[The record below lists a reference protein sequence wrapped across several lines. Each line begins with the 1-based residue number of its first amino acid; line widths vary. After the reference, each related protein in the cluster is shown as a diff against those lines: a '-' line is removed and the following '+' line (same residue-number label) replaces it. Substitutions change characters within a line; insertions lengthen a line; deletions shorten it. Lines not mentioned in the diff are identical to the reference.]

1 MIKSKLI
8 PITSVLKD
16 IYLLINE
23 SSVTEDMV
31 MEFAIRGMEHL
42 AVNQTYERAVCVLP
56 VVNSQASYPK
66 GMYGIHSV
74 LGNQKPNDDALKYL
88 VTSTT
93 SLVVNED
100 GTEPANVQKTFEI
113 VPDTEGS
120 VLYKLIDFKSINF
133 AQKGWKYLSLSN
145 SPWDKSIV
153 CAGSANLS
161 STCDD
166 WFLPDN
172 ASNRFVVSFDYGY
185 IAVSYF
191 RFPQDSEGNFL
202 IPDHPL
208 VAEALE
214 TYVFSK
220 LYQRLWHSSQQ
231 GAQQKYY
238 HYLEKWQQLAAA
250 ATGELR
256 MLSLPGYVNLTKDN
270 TFFKDYAST
279 KMYGGWGR
287 QRTNFR

>member
-8 PITSVLKD
+8 PLSSVLKD
-16 IYLLINE
+16 VYLLANE
-23 SSVTEDMV
+23 SSITEDMV

-42 AVNQTYERAVCVLP
+42 AVNQTYERAVCVIP
-56 VVNSQASYPK
+56 VVNSQAAYPK

-74 LGNQKPNDDALKYL
+74 LGNINNVADQREYL

-100 GTEPANVQKTFEI
+100 GTEPANIQKTFEI
-113 VPDTEGS
+113 VPNEVGT
-120 VLYKLIDFKSINF
+120 VLYKLTDFRSINF
-133 AQKGWKYLSLSN
+133 AQKGWQYLSLSN
-145 SPWDKSIV
+145 SPWDKSVI
-153 CAGSANLS
+153 CADSANLS
-161 STCDD
+161 SQCDH

-172 ASNRFVVSFDYGY
+172 ASNRFILSFDYGH
-185 IAVSYF
+185 IAVAYF
-191 RFPQDSEGNFL
+191 RFPQDGNGEFL

-214 TYVFSK
+214 SFIFSK
-220 LYQRLWHSSQQ
+220 IFQRQWHSSAQ

-270 TFFKDYAST
+270 TFFKDYAPT

-287 QRTNFR
+287 ERTNFR

>member
-8 PITSVLKD
+8 PLTSVLKD
-16 IYLLINE
+16 VYLLADE
-23 SSVTEDMV
+23 SSITEDLV

-42 AVNQTYERAVCVLP
+42 AVNQTYERAVCVIP
-56 VVNSQASYPK
+56 VVNSQAPYPK

-74 LGNQKPNDDALKYL
+74 LGNMSPTNSEQQYL

-100 GTEPANVQKTFEI
+100 GTTPSNIQKTFEI
-113 VPDTEGS
+113 VPSEVGT

-133 AQKGWKYLSLSN
+133 EQKGWKYLSLSN

-153 CAGSANLS
+153 CPDSVNFQS
-161 STCDD
+161 HCDD

-172 ASNRFVVSFDYGY
+172 ASNRFIVSFDYGH

-191 RFPQDSEGNFL
+191 RFPQNEKGEFL
-202 IPDHPL
+202 VPDHPL

-220 LYQRLWHSSQQ
+220 IFQRKWHSSQQ

-270 TFFKDYAST
+270 TFFKDYAAT

-287 QRTNFR
+287 ENSNLR

>member
-16 IYLLINE
+16 IYLLTNE
-23 SSVTEDMV
+23 SSVTEDLV

-74 LGNQKPNDDALKYL
+74 LGNSDPSDDTVKYL

-93 SLVVNED
+93 SLAVTED
-100 GTEPANVQKTFEI
+100 DLTFEI
-113 VPDTEGS
+113 VDDPDGS
-120 VLYKLIDFKSINF
+120 TLYKLIDFKSINF
-133 AQKGWKYLSLSN
+133 AQSGWKYLSLSN

-153 CAGSANLS
+153 CADSVNLS
-161 STCDD
+161 SCCDD

-172 ASNRFVVSFDYGY
+172 ANNRFILSFDYGH

-191 RFPQDSEGNFL
+191 RFPQDDKGNFL

-214 TYVFSK
+214 SYVFSK
-220 LYQRLWHSSQQ
+220 IYQRMWHSSQQ

-270 TFFKDYAST
+270 TFFKDYAAT